1 MATCKDCIHYY
12 VCNSKGANCREDI
25 NSGSKA
31 KYIDVKE
38 LSIILD
44 IMKNPDSEFAT
55 DDYIDGFSDG
65 ISAAIKELK
74 AFPTADV
81 APVKHGCWEV
91 SFLPRS
97 YYGSDHDY
105 EYTECECSVTCSN
118 CHGIASCFPWKKQ
131 EDSTGFIKAYQKG
144 MIKNAKTNYCPNC
157 GAKMDGGD

>member
-25 NSGSKA
+25 SSGSKA

-65 ISAAIKELK
+65 ISAVIKELEIMPNEDVVK
-74 AFPTADV
+74 IVRCKDCKYAYINSFSQLSGVVVCKYLADKSDGILFKLLHSEIRKSV
-81 APVKHGCWEV
+81 ISSKLFFSGLAI
-91 SFLPRS
+91 FL
-97 YYGSDHDY
+97 
-105 EYTECECSVTCSN
+105 
-118 CHGIASCFPWKKQ
+118 KL
-131 EDSTGFIKAYQKG
+131 
-144 MIKNAKTNYCPNC
+144 
-157 GAKMDGGD
+157 